1 MGVPARQRLM
11 GGAPRGSTSK
21 NKKYSLEHCQNVF
34 TRTTMSVSK
43 AKNHLSEAFPR
54 LVLTFQAAFR
64 TKKVVSTLPL
74 RPFGPGQHR
83 EIQLELEFP
92 RRR

>member
-1 MGVPARQRLM
+1 
-11 GGAPRGSTSK
+11 
-21 NKKYSLEHCQNVF
+21 
-34 TRTTMSVSK
+34 MSVSK
-43 AKNHLSEAFPR
+43 VKNQLSEAFPR

-64 TKKVVSTLPL
+64 TKKAVSTLPL

-83 EIQLELEFP
+83 DIQLELEFP